1 MTHLYLARMDVTP
14 SFLPTF
20 EQWYDERHAP
30 DLLKSGFFSCSAFYA
45 TEGSPLVHNVYLIPS
60 PEIFQ
65 SPTYLGARDPKVDTL
80 RPTVLENVSNRSN
93 TPYEQVVVLRGE
105 PRDLPHPEPAMAL
118 QFDSTDSREALV
130 ERFHRLFQS
139 SDETVR
145 LCRRDGTHINVS
157 EEPEWL
163 IFSERA
169 TESTRRALDELAAS
183 GVSHQKFQA
192 LVYRATFAR

>member
-65 SPTYLGARDPKVDTL
+65 SPTYLGARDPKIDTL

-93 TPYEQVVVLRGE
+93 TPYEQVVVLRGA
-105 PRDLPHPEPAMAL
+105 PSDLPLPEPAMAL
-118 QFDSTDSREALV
+118 QFEWIGSMEALM
-130 ERFHRLFQS
+130 ELFHRLFQS
-139 SDETVR
+139 SEETTR

-157 EEPEWL
+157 TEPEWL
-163 IFSERA
+163 IFAERA
-169 TESTRRALDELAAS
+169 TDSTRRALHEFAAGAVS
-183 GVSHQKFQA
+183 GQKFQQ
-192 LVYRATFAR
+192 LEHRATFAR